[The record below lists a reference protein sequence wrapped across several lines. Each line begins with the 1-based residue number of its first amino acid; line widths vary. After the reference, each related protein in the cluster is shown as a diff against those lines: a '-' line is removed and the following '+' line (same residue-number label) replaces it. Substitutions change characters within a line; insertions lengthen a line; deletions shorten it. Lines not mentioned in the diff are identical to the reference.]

1 MCDVVPNSI
10 KQSTIKPHKSIKQT
24 NQPTIFIMLNKALE
38 IKIEH
43 NAYVCQSCR
52 ISLSEDIDHNNSN
65 VNGNGNVNGT
75 AKIKLII
82 GSGNVFHPNARLTI
96 IPPPPPNNST
106 IDNDSTN
113 DNDAEIT
120 VRIGSNN
127 LFEEESHCILDLSHM
142 NILQN
147 NDDNDIDND
156 DNADEE
162 RIHTAMGSYN
172 QLSAGAQLKCTSI
185 GNANIFHPKCNVSAS
200 ASASASESAP
210 VIQNGNIFQACFH
223 NGTDN
228 GDNNG
233 DASVPVMYQ
242 EKVCFLSGESLNFEH
257 EPPVRKIRNHTN
269 GVQRNIREVSLLLN
283 AAKRVVQKHHRLM
296 A

>member
-1 MCDVVPNSI
+1 
-10 KQSTIKPHKSIKQT
+10 
-24 NQPTIFIMLNKALE
+24 
-38 IKIEH
+38 
-43 NAYVCQSCR
+43 
-52 ISLSEDIDHNNSN
+52 
-65 VNGNGNVNGT
+65 
-75 AKIKLII
+75 
-82 GSGNVFHPNARLTI
+82 
-96 IPPPPPNNST
+96 
-106 IDNDSTN
+106 
-113 DNDAEIT
+113 
-120 VRIGSNN
+120 
-127 LFEEESHCILDLSHM
+127 
-142 NILQN
+142 
-147 NDDNDIDND
+147 
-156 DNADEE
+156 
-162 RIHTAMGSYN
+162 MGSYN